1 MTKQQAERWVRL
13 AWILGAL
20 SGGLII
26 VAMLAFGSRG
36 VLDPWNIEVC
46 LYWMLAFGIYRR
58 NRIAAVAM
66 VAYYVAVRLIVFG
79 SGVSPP
85 FATSPSA
92 VFVSILV
99 VLVYL
104 QGARGVFALSPP
116 LPSGEPKKL
125 DFAGGHAG
133 PAVDAQPAMA
143 TAPDP
148 RESPAVP
155 DPARASVNDI
165 LTLGRKR
172 VARLVAMIVAI
183 NALVMYGLGRSA
195 ALGMAP
201 VSVIG
206 FLLLYQSVRGDVI
219 VLWLRRFHEPRL
231 PVVTFRHWLV
241 RACGLLAIPMT
252 VQDSTFKF
260 DRQAAMHKTGP
271 MGGIFI
277 SLIGYTAL
285 MLADDRTRSWLR
297 ESTWPFVIIIAVSIG
312 LSVLWY
318 RRVGYYAVT
327 TEDAQQY
334 ARRLVGKIEGRTGWF
349 APGVVT
355 IRCADSCWREAV
367 EVCME
372 RAAVAV
378 VDVTKLTE
386 SIAWELQTA
395 LRLLPPQCLI
405 LAYAVESQENEAVT
419 ASVIRQ
425 LRTELGIELPPGVR
439 MFPYPAIV
447 GSALSAWRSSRSIA
461 AGFARLMG
469 SSLAESP
476 RATTLRAA
484 AVSR

>member
-1 MTKQQAERWVRL
+1 MSLVDVGVRHLSEKSHRRRRDGRILRRGQAHRVRI
-13 AWILGAL
+13 WCQ
-20 SGGLII
+20 S
-26 VAMLAFGSRG
+26 
-36 VLDPWNIEVC
+36 
-46 LYWMLAFGIYRR
+46 
-58 NRIAAVAM
+58 
-66 VAYYVAVRLIVFG
+66 
-79 SGVSPP
+79 P

-92 VFVSILV
+92 VLGSILV

-172 VARLVAMIVAI
+172 RARSVAMIVAFG
-183 NALVMYGLGRSA
+183 ALVMYGLGRSA
-195 ALGMAP
+195 ALGMP
-201 VSVIG
+201 LLVIG

-231 PVVTFRHWLV
+231 RVATFGRWLV
-241 RACGLLAIPMT
+241 SACGLLAIPMT

-260 DRQAAMHKTGP
+260 DRQAAMMKTEFIPGVC
-271 MGGIFI
+271 I

-297 ESTWPFVIIIAVSIG
+297 ESTWPFVILIVVSIG

-327 TEDAQQY
+327 TEEAQQY

-349 APGVVT
+349 APGVVI

-425 LRTELGIELPPGVR
+425 LRTEPGIELPPGVR

-461 AGFARLMG
+461 AGFARLMR

-484 AVSR
+484 VVSR